1 MLSAQPG
8 LCRRHAERGA
18 QLGMGDFPGGVQS
31 EGGRSEWFCPQYSQ
45 LDTGFRCRE
54 MWTRGIKF
62 PSIHVTAQSGLALG

>member
-1 MLSAQPG
+1 
-8 LCRRHAERGA
+8 
-18 QLGMGDFPGGVQS
+18 MGDFPGGVQS
-31 EGGRSEWFCPQYSQ
+31 EGGRLEWFCPQYSQ